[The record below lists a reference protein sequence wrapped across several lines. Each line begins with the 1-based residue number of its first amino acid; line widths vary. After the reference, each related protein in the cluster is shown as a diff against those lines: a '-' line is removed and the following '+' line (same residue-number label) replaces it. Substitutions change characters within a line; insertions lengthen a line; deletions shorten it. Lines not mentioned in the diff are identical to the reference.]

1 MLIKLFDFY
10 HLIGSHKNR
19 NYKTSKTKI
28 FCRIDF
34 LIYTCTLNGANFPN
48 WKEAEKGT
56 RCKSWAV
63 PAAVSSGILG
73 TLATVS

>member
-1 MLIKLFDFY
+1 
-10 HLIGSHKNR
+10 
-19 NYKTSKTKI
+19 
-28 FCRIDF
+28 
-34 LIYTCTLNGANFPN
+34 LNGANFPN

-73 TLATVS
+73 TLATVSEIC